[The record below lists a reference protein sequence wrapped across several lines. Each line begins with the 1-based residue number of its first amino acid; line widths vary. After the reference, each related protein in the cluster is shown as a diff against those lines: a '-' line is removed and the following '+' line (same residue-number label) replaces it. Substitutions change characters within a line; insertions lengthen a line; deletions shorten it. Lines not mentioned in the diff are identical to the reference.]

1 MGNAILAVFYDLLEE
16 SRNKYMSWFHEVYIP
31 ESLSR
36 YGYLWAAH
44 YEAAP
49 PGQRFQKVLDALG
62 RSNDPGQSSGT
73 GFAALFGGEST
84 RVFFNPNSTQ
94 RKKLESSETKEML
107 DLRIRARA
115 WVYTV
120 EWHIEGPESRKRD
133 ERGIPAPAI
142 QMGRFN
148 APRDDEEDLESWY
161 AQERMPLVSRTP
173 GCIEGR
179 KLLAAAG
186 DPKHGVLYDFLS
198 LETRDSHF
206 VPVEETEWSGRVHR
220 YLVHPPGSPF
230 VGRRIWPP
238 VQ

>member
-1 MGNAILAVFYDLLEE
+1 MDDAILAIFYDLSEE

-31 ESLSR
+31 ELLSR
-36 YGYLWAAH
+36 YDYLWAAH
-44 YEAAP
+44 YEARP
-49 PGQRFQKVLDALG
+49 PGQRFQKVLDRLG

-84 RVFFNPNSTQ
+84 RTFFNPNSTQ
-94 RKKLESSETKEML
+94 RREVETSETKDML
-107 DLRIRARA
+107 GLRIRPRT
-115 WVYTV
+115 WVYTI
-120 EWHIEGPESRKRD
+120 EWRMEGPEFHSR
-133 ERGIPAPAI
+133 EEMGMPASVI

-148 APRDDEEDLESWY
+148 VPRNEEEDLGAWY
-161 AQERMPLVSRTP
+161 AQERMPLVHRTP

-198 LETRDSHF
+198 IEARDAHF
-206 VPVEETEWSGRVHR
+206 VSLEETKWSERVHR
-220 YLVHPPGSPF
+220 YVVHPPGSPF